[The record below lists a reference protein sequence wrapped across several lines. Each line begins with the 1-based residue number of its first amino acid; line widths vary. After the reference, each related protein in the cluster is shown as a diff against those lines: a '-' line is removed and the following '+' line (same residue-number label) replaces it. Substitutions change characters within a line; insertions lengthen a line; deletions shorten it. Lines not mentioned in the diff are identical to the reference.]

1 MKKTVKG
8 QLFPTEIT
16 LQRMFAEEMEH
27 RRSYFSEQNYNQR
40 LQVGKEYMRRYH
52 GEQIL
57 PFWRR
62 RGVVERR
69 IDRVEISGVP
79 MAGVLDK
86 IEWLDNGTLRIV
98 DYKTGKPNPAKIA
111 PPSQTVPNGGDYWR
125 QLAFYRLLL
134 EAANIYPEPVGHLCI
149 SWLEPDKRNTFLV
162 SEIHYAVE
170 EMQFVRDLIQKTW
183 QNIVERRFTEGC
195 GLPECPWCY
204 MHQHPQASAY
214 YDKVEE
220 DLDDQ

>member
-1 MKKTVKG
+1 
-8 QLFPTEIT
+8 
-16 LQRMFAEEMEH
+16 
-27 RRSYFSEQNYNQR
+27 
-40 LQVGKEYMRRYH
+40 
-52 GEQIL
+52 
-57 PFWRR
+57 
-62 RGVVERR
+62 
-69 IDRVEISGVP
+69 
-79 MAGVLDK
+79 
-86 IEWLDNGTLRIV
+86 
-98 DYKTGKPNPAKIA
+98 
-111 PPSQTVPNGGDYWR
+111 
-125 QLAFYRLLL
+125 LAFYRLLL